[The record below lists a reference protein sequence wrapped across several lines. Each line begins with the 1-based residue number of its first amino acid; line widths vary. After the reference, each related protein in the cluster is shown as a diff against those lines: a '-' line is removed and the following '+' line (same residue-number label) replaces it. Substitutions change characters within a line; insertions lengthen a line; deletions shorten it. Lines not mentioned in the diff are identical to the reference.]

1 MTKYSTFNSTNKS
14 ILHEGDSAPARSVMR
29 AADGFFK
36 AKFRCPEPNCLYR
49 LPGTLTACAP
59 ACHCLI
65 QAHDEQMC
73 YNNTANQLGVQD
85 FGAIVSIVAGL
96 NVLPTR
102 TKPRGAIEGTSLA
115 SRGSRK
121 VFGIAKFPW
130 GIQLPSVI
138 GGYPP
143 STLKIKM
150 VAKISA
156 FTGRAIPVVGWIIL
170 ASDVS
175 QIAYRTVRDYN
186 RIARGSD
193 KIW

>member
-1 MTKYSTFNSTNKS
+1 M
-14 ILHEGDSAPARSVMR
+14 
-29 AADGFFK
+29 
-36 AKFRCPEPNCLYR
+36 
-49 LPGTLTACAP
+49 
-59 ACHCLI
+59 
-65 QAHDEQMC
+65 
-73 YNNTANQLGVQD
+73 
-85 FGAIVSIVAGL
+85 SIVAGL
-96 NVLPTR
+96 NVSPTR

-121 VFGIAKFPW
+121 VFGTAKFPW

>member
-1 MTKYSTFNSTNKS
+1 
-14 ILHEGDSAPARSVMR
+14 LCR
-29 AADGFFK
+29 
-36 AKFRCPEPNCLYR
+36 
-49 LPGTLTACAP
+49 
-59 ACHCLI
+59 
-65 QAHDEQMC
+65 
-73 YNNTANQLGVQD
+73 
-85 FGAIVSIVAGL
+85 
-96 NVLPTR
+96 VL
-102 TKPRGAIEGTSLA
+102 E
-115 SRGSRK
+115 
-121 VFGIAKFPW
+121 
-130 GIQLPSVI
+130 IQLPSVI

-175 QIAYRTVRDYN
+175 QIAYRTVGDYS